1 MDCRALAAHKLPH
14 QSKLFLEYLNNFS
27 KVQAFYAHAPK
38 MSAVT
43 AVARELDFPKERR
56 SAVAT
61 TLRAQNTA
69 FGAGPAV
76 FENLDRLEKGAVAIV
91 SGQQV
96 GLFSGPAYSFY
107 KALSAI
113 QVASELTRSGI
124 EAVPVFWMAT
134 EDHDVEEVCHVSWFQ
149 DGELARS
156 ELAPPG
162 EKDAGRPVGKI
173 LVGAQIEEQFH
184 KLLS

>member
-1 MDCRALAAHKLPH
+1 MDCRALASHKLPH

-27 KVQAFYAHAPK
+27 KVQGFYAHTPK
-38 MSAVT
+38 MASVT
-43 AVARELDFPKERR
+43 AVAANLDFPQERR

-61 TLRAQNTA
+61 TLRAQNA
-69 FGAGPAV
+69 AIGAGPVV

-113 QVASELTRSGI
+113 QVANELTRSGI
-124 EAVPVFWMAT
+124 AAVPVFWMAT
-134 EDHDVEEVCHVSWFQ
+134 EDHDVEEVRHVSWLQ
-149 DGELARS
+149 DGQLRRFELP
-156 ELAPPG
+156 APADH
-162 EKDAGRPVGKI
+162 DAGRPVGKI
-173 LVGAQIEEQFH
+173 LLGAQIDEQVH
-184 KLLS
+184 DAA